1 MKLRGSALVFSLVV
15 LSFLLI
21 SALSVATV
29 SVTNKRSVLTSK
41 NSTLSFQI
49 ADSAAEKILQQIYKV
64 SDISSTPF
72 TDLGA
77 LAGALGSGVDCKIT
91 PNPDVIQGT
100 DYTVVFFENT
110 GTATEPIFDAIT
122 CDDPNWRINIVKM
135 KILGTFGGVT
145 RAIEVGIAPDA
156 TP

>member
-49 ADSAAEKILQQIYKV
+49 ADSAAEEILQQIYKV
-64 SDISSTPF
+64 NDAFGGTVSVTLD
-72 TDLGA
+72 D
-77 LAGALGSGVDCKIT
+77 LAGHLGGGPSCTSNTIKKGSVYAATFYKCTDADNCT
-91 PNPDVIQGT
+91 PIACDNPTWRTDVS
-100 DYTVVFFENT
+100 
-110 GTATEPIFDAIT
+110 
-122 CDDPNWRINIVKM
+122 KM